1 MPKEKELPVDVNTQ
15 RLKMLYLRDI
25 FLKYTSETQ
34 SLTRQQIEEK
44 LADMGVSEGRKAF
57 AEDIEAL
64 RQYGMDIQATTGR
77 TASYQLMSRDF
88 ELAELKML
96 ADTVSS
102 SKFLT
107 MNQSAELLRKI
118 ENLCSEGEARL
129 IRRNI
134 FVADRTKQ
142 PNKGVLYN
150 VDTIHRALSGDN
162 GKFKISF
169 RYFEYD
175 VNRRKKYRDKP
186 RICSP
191 YALVWDRD
199 HYYLVAWNDHR
210 ECYSSYRIDR
220 MESVKITTEP
230 ARPLDHDFDLAKYVT
245 THISMFSGEE
255 TEVKIRCDKSIV
267 NAVLDRFG
275 MDVRMIPDK
284 DEEHFTLYVSVVAK
298 QPFYAWLF
306 QFGGKAV
313 VQSPEWV
320 RQEYID
326 MLKNVLDNA

>member
-88 ELAELKML
+88 ELAELKLL

-118 ENLCSEGEARL
+118 ESLCSEGEARL

-230 ARPLDHDFDLAKYVT
+230 ARPLDRDFDLAKYVT

-255 TEVKIRCDKSIV
+255 AEVKIRCDKSIV

-284 DEEHFTLYVSVVAK
+284 DEEHFTLYVNVVAK

>member
-88 ELAELKML
+88 ELAELKLL

-118 ENLCSEGEARL
+118 ESLCSEGEARL

-175 VNRRKKYRDKP
+175 VNRHKKYRDKP

-230 ARPLDHDFDLAKYVT
+230 ARPLDRDFDLAKYVT

-267 NAVLDRFG
+267 NAVIDRFG

>member
-1 MPKEKELPVDVNTQ
+1 MPNDKELHGSGNAQ

-25 FLKYTSETQ
+25 FLKYTNDTQ
-34 SLTRQQIEEK
+34 SLTRQEIEEK
-44 LADMGVSEGRKAF
+44 LADLGVSEGRKAF

-77 TASYQLMSRDF
+77 TASYQLASREF
-88 ELAELKML
+88 ELAELKLL
-96 ADTVSS
+96 ADAVSS

-107 MNQSAELLRKI
+107 FNQSSELLRKI
-118 ENLCSEGEARL
+118 ESLCSEGEARQ
-129 IRRNI
+129 IRRNV
-134 FVADRTKQ
+134 FVTDRTKQ

-150 VDTIHRALSGDN
+150 VDTIHRAISGDN

-169 RYFEYD
+169 RYFDYD
-175 VNRRKKYRDKP
+175 VNRRKKYRDSP
-186 RICSP
+186 RICTP

-210 ECYSSYRIDR
+210 ECYSNYRVDR
-220 MESVKITTEP
+220 MEAVKITGEP
-230 ARPLDHDFDLAKYVT
+230 ARPLERDFDLSKYVT

-255 TEVKIRCDKSIV
+255 TEVKLRCDKSIV

-284 DEEHFTLYVSVVAK
+284 DEEHFTLFARVVA
-298 QPFYAWLF
+298 QSPFYAWLF

-313 VQSPEWV
+313 IQSPEWV
-320 RQEYID
+320 RQEYIE
-326 MLKNVLDNA
+326 MLRKVLDNT

>member
-230 ARPLDHDFDLAKYVT
+230 ARPLDRDFDLAKYVT